1 MTLQIFLIFIL
12 VILILIIILNAII
25 INVKF
30 NKLIK
35 SDRYKNSNYVIHKYH
50 NDYVLQ
56 NKITGKYVC
65 IDKPYSTEY
74 NNFDSTYTN
83 GSKTSVMRAFNQLVP
98 IIF

>member
-1 MTLQIFLIFIL
+1 MSTTLLLTLLCI
-12 VILILIIILNAII
+12 ILIIFIIFLNEYL
-25 INVKF
+25 KF

-35 SDRYKNSNYVIHKYH
+35 SDRYKNSNYVIQNYH
-50 NDYVLQ
+50 NYYVLQ

-74 NNFDSTYTN
+74 NNFESTYTK
-83 GSKTSVMRAFNQLVP
+83 GSKTSVMEAFNSLVP